1 MYLAFKPVSYSLY
14 FQVKNELILFLG
26 SACVCVS
33 KLNFPILAY
42 ISYKD
47 DIFRKPRVGCWK
59 DLIKH
64 REYTTAMLQEF
75 LFYNRECENILEI
88 MDKFIDIIEKND
100 PKNYEV
106 IKDENKNFY
115 S

>member
-1 MYLAFKPVSYSLY
+1 MFTKFLPDQKDKFKEFY
-14 FQVKNELILFLG
+14 
-26 SACVCVS
+26 
-33 KLNFPILAY
+33 
-42 ISYKD
+42 
-47 DIFRKPRVGCWK
+47 
-59 DLIKH
+59 DLIRH

-88 MDKFIDIIEKND
+88 MGKFLDIIEKND

-106 IKDENKNFY
+106 LKDENKNFY